1 MTCRIE
7 AKDTMAD
14 KKNFMAELGVL
25 VIAPSQTPPSFYMA
39 YDALNIH
46 SFVTTDIGRRLRLL
60 VLPCL

>member
-7 AKDTMAD
+7 ARDTIVD

-25 VIAPSQTPPSFYMA
+25 VIVPSQTPPSLYMA

-46 SFVTTDIGRRLRLL
+46 SFVTLGAGY
-60 VLPCL
+60 VF

>member
-25 VIAPSQTPPSFYMA
+25 VIVPSQTPPSFYMA

-46 SFVTTDIGRRLRLL
+46 SFVTLGAGY
-60 VLPCL
+60 VF